1 MIENIIG
8 VYKRNERLI
17 RDNITLAVGLLAFG
31 MAGYIFHF
39 YAGRKLGPEEYGVL
53 GALLSV
59 LYLVNILILF
69 VQLAIT
75 KAVSNFK
82 EKKEEGKIA
91 YLLKHGTKKYIAYG
105 LASAIIIAAITPLL
119 RYYLDIKTW
128 IPFFVIALMMLF
140 SYILSFNIGVLQG
153 LQRFK
158 GLATVYWGQAITK
171 VGMGILLM
179 GIGLGATGGM
189 TAFALSYL
197 VAWIISIMLVA
208 KISRANEE
216 KIHNNIL
223 KKSIPLLIV
232 LGSLSLMYSVDVILV
247 KHYLQTAEA
256 GYYTALST
264 LGKVIF
270 FASNSVS
277 FVMFPKI
284 SETKTKKE
292 NRSTLYKSILL
303 IILITLPITLGYAL
317 FPSLVVSIL
326 FGQSYMAIKNLLFMF
341 GIVML
346 LYSIIYTICFYN
358 LSLNKTKFI
367 YILLLSNVTQITALI
382 MFTKNINQVVHVM
395 LGFMITLLVS
405 LLVIKE
411 RENETPLTN
420 NTGIQ

>member
-1 MIENIIG
+1 MIEEMMG
-8 VYKRNERLI
+8 LYKRNERLI
-17 RDNITLAVGLLAFG
+17 KDNITLAIGLLAFG
-31 MAGYIFHF
+31 LAGYIFHF

-53 GALLSV
+53 GALLSI
-59 LYLVNILILF
+59 LYLVNILTLF

-82 EKKEEGKIA
+82 EKKEEGKIS
-91 YLLKHGTKKYIAYG
+91 YLLKQGSKKYWVYG
-105 LASAIIIAAITPLL
+105 IASALIIAAMTPLL
-119 RYYLDIKTW
+119 RYYLGIKVW
-128 IPFFVIALMMLF
+128 IPFFAIALMMLF

-158 GLATVYWGQAITK
+158 GLAIVYWGQGITK

-189 TAFALSYL
+189 TAFATSYL
-197 VAWIISIMLVA
+197 IAWIISIILITKVSTSGDG
-208 KISRANEE
+208 KT
-216 KIHNNIL
+216 HDNIL
-223 KKSIPLLIV
+223 KKSIPLLVV

-284 SETKTKKE
+284 SETKTRKE
-292 NRSTLYKSILL
+292 NRSILYKSIML

-317 FPSLVVSIL
+317 FPSLVVNLL
-326 FGQSYMAIKNLLFMF
+326 FGQSYMAIKGLLFMF
-341 GIVML
+341 GMVML

-382 MFTKNINQVVHVM
+382 IFNKNIEQVTYVM
-395 LGFMITLLVS
+395 LGFMTTLLLS

-411 RENETPLTN
+411 RKHETPLAD
-420 NTGIQ
+420 NTSIQ